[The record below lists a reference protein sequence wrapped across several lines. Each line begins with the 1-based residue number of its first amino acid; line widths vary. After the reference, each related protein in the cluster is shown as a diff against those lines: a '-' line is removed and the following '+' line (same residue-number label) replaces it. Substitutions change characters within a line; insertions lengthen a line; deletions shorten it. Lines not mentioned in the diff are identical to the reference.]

1 MIASE
6 ITVIVKDEEKSLR
19 YKYLVYEPYTVDP
32 LDPIIK
38 DCVDK
43 AIENFSGVP
52 SDVNVKIHLEI
63 Q

>member
-1 MIASE
+1 M
-6 ITVIVKDEEKSLR
+6 VKDEEKSLR
-19 YKYLVYEPYTVDP
+19 YKYLIYETYTVDP

-52 SDVNVKIHLEI
+52 SHVSVKINLEI
-63 Q
+63 E